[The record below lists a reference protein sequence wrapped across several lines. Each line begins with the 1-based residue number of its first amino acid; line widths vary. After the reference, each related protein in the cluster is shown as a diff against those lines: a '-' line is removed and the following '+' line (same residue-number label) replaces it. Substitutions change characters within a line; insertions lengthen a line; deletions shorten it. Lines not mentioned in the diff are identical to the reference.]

1 MTIVLTS
8 GDETRKIQFTGKST
22 YIVSLPKQWITE
34 LGLKQGDRVSVDRK
48 GVSSLQIMPW
58 NTRRKDQS
66 ETATIEI
73 EPKEETSSVVRK
85 LISLYFLHFKTINI
99 KPRIGRI
106 TPSQRIGIRNGV
118 KKILMG
124 SEITADSSD
133 GITIQILINLVE
145 LSVDAAFKRMMSLAK
160 SMLDDALLAI
170 KEGNEELAKEVIN
183 SDDDVDRFGFYITR
197 QLAIA
202 IENEHMLKE
211 MGFDNARDCLG
222 YRVVVKNVERL
233 GDHAVGLSQDV
244 LDYKMPIQG
253 KNFDRIQEM
262 SNFAISVMDEACL
275 ALFKKDYEQAEKSIE
290 SANDIQKY
298 EKRISDNLKTNK
310 NEEEVFRIR
319 RIVENIKRVAEYASD
334 IGEIVLNMNIEKIL
348 KKPMVSHKQIFKM

>member
-22 YIVSLPKQWITE
+22 YIISLPKQWITE

-66 ETATIEI
+66 ETATMEI

-183 SDDDVDRFGFYITR
+183 SDDDVAR

-211 MGFDNARDCLG
+211 MGFDNTRDCLG

-298 EKRISDNLKTNK
+298 EKRISDSLKTNK

-319 RIVENIKRVAEYASD
+319 RIVENVKRVAEYASD

-348 KKPMVSHKQIFKM
+348 KKPTM

>member
-1 MTIVLTS
+1 
-8 GDETRKIQFTGKST
+8 
-22 YIVSLPKQWITE
+22 
-34 LGLKQGDRVSVDRK
+34 
-48 GVSSLQIMPW
+48 
-58 NTRRKDQS
+58 
-66 ETATIEI
+66 
-73 EPKEETSSVVRK
+73 
-85 LISLYFLHFKTINI
+85 
-99 KPRIGRI
+99 
-106 TPSQRIGIRNGV
+106 
-118 KKILMG
+118 
-124 SEITADSSD
+124 
-133 GITIQILINLVE
+133 
-145 LSVDAAFKRMMSLAK
+145 
-160 SMLDDALLAI
+160 MLDDALLAI

-202 IENEHMLKE
+202 IENEHLLKE
-211 MGFDNARDCLG
+211 MGFDHTRDCLG

-298 EKRISDNLKTNK
+298 EKRISDSLKTNK

-319 RIVENIKRVAEYASD
+319 RIVENVKRVAEYASD

-348 KKPMVSHKQIFKM
+348 KKPTM